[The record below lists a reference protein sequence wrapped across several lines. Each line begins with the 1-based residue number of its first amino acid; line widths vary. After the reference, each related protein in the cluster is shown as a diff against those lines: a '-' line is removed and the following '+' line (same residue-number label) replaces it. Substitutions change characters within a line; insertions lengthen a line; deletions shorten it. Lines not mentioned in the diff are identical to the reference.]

1 MERIPGPGRP
11 LEGVRTHPLA
21 LLPLQLA
28 EEDLQ
33 LFYSDA
39 VAGQHAQHV
48 HQQVC
53 KVRVKNRNMSESF
66 RGKEITQLLQ
76 SLLTQE

>member
-1 MERIPGPGRP
+1 MQVCGRHSWSRTTVGGIP
-11 LEGVRTHPLA
+11 THPLA

-66 RGKEITQLLQ
+66 RGGKLPNYDNPY
-76 SLLTQE
+76 

>member
-1 MERIPGPGRP
+1 MV
-11 LEGVRTHPLA
+11 GVGGGVELTHPLA

-33 LFYSDA
+33 LFYRDA

-53 KVRVKNRNMSESF
+53 KTSRVKKRNMS
-66 RGKEITQLLQ
+66 KAKIT
-76 SLLTQE
+76 EA